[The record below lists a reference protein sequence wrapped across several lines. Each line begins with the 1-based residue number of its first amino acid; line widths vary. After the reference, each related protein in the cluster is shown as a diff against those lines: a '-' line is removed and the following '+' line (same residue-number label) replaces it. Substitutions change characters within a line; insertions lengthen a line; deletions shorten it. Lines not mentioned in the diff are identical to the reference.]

1 MKETVEEFWRA
12 RNSRERWVIVIAS
25 GLLLIALLDTLL
37 WQPLLKSRD
46 RLRRSVTELRLS
58 AEQVKTQSALA
69 QQLKARAGANTAQ
82 TSDLSQALSQAA
94 TAAGLSKNLSE
105 VRSTDPGQCTAV
117 VQYPNPVFSDNC
129 AGANLVLTS
138 GLPSGSAFPKGV
150 TTLNWQATCSA
161 FSDLVQREKDPSI
174 DGGISRAIGSG

>member
-1 MKETVEEFWRA
+1 MKETVQEFWRA

-46 RLRRSVTELRLS
+46 RLRRSVPELRLS

-105 VRSTDPGQCTAV
+105 VRSTDPNRVSVTLESVGFDAWINLLSTLQMQYGAKLESGQLEALPEPGLVKVRAV
-117 VQYPNPVFSDNC
+117 L
-129 AGANLVLTS
+129 AA
-138 GLPSGSAFPKGV
+138 AK
-150 TTLNWQATCSA
+150 
-161 FSDLVQREKDPSI
+161 
-174 DGGISRAIGSG
+174 